1 MVDRTGLRLIDRF
14 VRIGRIDC
22 FDFVDKSNEFIAS
35 KICGNFLFLF
45 FFFFQIDYHSQKSS
59 VNVLGGTLVRSN
71 VDLFHLL
78 DHKESIRIKNISFIE
93 NVSIVFFLN
102 KFIYTKVDIYVYFF
116 VFHFRIIREIYN
128 FVKLFLIKPI
138 ENYLTNNP

>member
-1 MVDRTGLRLIDRF
+1 M
-14 VRIGRIDC
+14 
-22 FDFVDKSNEFIAS
+22 
-35 KICGNFLFLF
+35 
-45 FFFFQIDYHSQKSS
+45 
-59 VNVLGGTLVRSN
+59 NVLGGTLVRSN

-78 DHKESIRIKNISFIE
+78 DHKESIRIKISHLSRTSLSF
-93 NVSIVFFLN
+93 FFLN
-102 KFIYTKVDIYVYFF
+102 KFMYTKVDIYVYFF

>member
-1 MVDRTGLRLIDRF
+1 MSIVSILLINRMNSSLP
-14 VRIGRIDC
+14 
-22 FDFVDKSNEFIAS
+22 KSVETFY
-35 KICGNFLFLF
+35 
-45 FFFFQIDYHSQKSS
+45 FFFQIDYHFQKSS

-102 KFIYTKVDIYVYFF
+102 KFMYTKVDIYVYFF